1 MLWFIIILLAV
12 IQGITEFLP
21 VSSSGHLVV
30 VQELFRQLG
39 YPIPEHET
47 LLLDVALHF
56 GTLLSILVYF
66 RRRIWEL
73 ITRDRRVIG
82 LIVVGSIPAGIA
94 GFTLKKQFEAMFENP
109 LEVGCLFFVT
119 GGLLLWASRQSVGDT
134 TCHRLSYGRALLI
147 GLFQAFAIL
156 PGVSRS
162 GSTISAG
169 IGVGMRRNEAATF
182 SLLLAIP
189 AIAGAC
195 LLEGHKRFSTLPETT
210 FVIMLLAG
218 VGVSFLVGLVAIWL
232 LLRWLEQGRLQWF
245 AWWVI
250 SLGTVVV
257 LWQLLWPMHQ

>member
-1 MLWFIIILLAV
+1 MLWFLIILLAV

-39 YPIPEHET
+39 HPLPEKAT

-56 GTLLSILVYF
+56 GTLLSILVFF

-73 ITRDRRVIG
+73 VTRDWHVVG
-82 LIVVGSIPAGIA
+82 LLVVGSIPAGIA
-94 GFTLKKQFEAMFENP
+94 GFTLKKYFEAMFENP
-109 LEVGCLFFVT
+109 LGVGCLFFIT
-119 GGLLLWASRQSVGDT
+119 GGLLLWASWYSRRHQGET
-134 TCHRLSYGRALLI
+134 TCHELSYGRALVI
-147 GLFQAFAIL
+147 GVFQAFAIL

-162 GSTISAG
+162 GSTITAG
-169 IGVGMRRNEAATF
+169 LGSGMRRDEAATF

-195 LLEGHKRFSTLPETT
+195 LLEGYKRFTDMPEQT
-210 FVIMLLAG
+210 FMLMLA
-218 VGVSFLVGLVAIWL
+218 VGVVISFLVGLAAIWL
-232 LLRWLEQGRLQWF
+232 LLRCLNQGRLQWF

-250 SLGTVVV
+250 GLGSVVV
-257 LWQLLWPMHQ
+257 IWQCFG